1 MISINEYIKNS
12 SVTVLEVKG
21 DPIDDQWIQDEKPVM
36 TKDGRQV
43 IITKVDYKEVP
54 NIIHGKV
61 KIKDDLFDYEWLD
74 DGICQK
80 SLDQRGNPKK
90 PDDSDNLVKAI

>member
-1 MISINEYIKNS
+1 MKKISEYLLK
-12 SVTVLEVKG
+12 ERKE

-54 NIIHGKV
+54 NIIYGHV
-61 KIKDDLFDYEWLD
+61 KMDEKLFEYEWDEDGMCMKALD
-74 DGICQK
+74 K
-80 SLDQRGNPKK
+80 FGNPKK
-90 PDDSDNLVKAI
+90 SDESDNLVKAI